1 MLWPIWMVVHGLLT
15 SKYHSL
21 TGREWVRASQLRCT
35 SKSVDLLPETVSMPD
50 DAHSE
55 QRLYDV
61 LCREEE
67 DLQCRGHD
75 GALGD

>member
-1 MLWPIWMVVHGLLT
+1 MHWLLWMGNHGLLT

-21 TGREWVRASQLRCT
+21 TGREWVKASQLRCT

-50 DAHSE
+50 DAHSK
-55 QRLYDV
+55 QRLLDI
-61 LCREEE
+61 LCGEEK